1 MVTEGKGK
9 KVKTNQQK
17 SMTFEPYS
25 SLNLVFSPP
34 VLSSEVLFG
43 VRTAKGYTA
52 SSSSSSC
59 LGWGGSGL
67 ATPKNCVIKFIEQQQ
82 AVQSLPAKVAT
93 PVCAAASAAGR
104 ERPKGSKDGAK
115 DQTSHLILTWR
126 KPLLG
131 DQKVNFQCFNVLIS
145 FPASQGRV

>member
-1 MVTEGKGK
+1 MKGK
-9 KVKTNQQK
+9 KVKTNQQQK

-25 SLNLVFSPP
+25 SLKLVFSPP

-82 AVQSLPAKVAT
+82 AVCSRCQQRWRHLCCGFSPERETKRVKRWSKRSDFTFNSHLEKT
-93 PVCAAASAAGR
+93 IAGR
-104 ERPKGSKDGAK
+104 RPKG
-115 DQTSHLILTWR
+115 
-126 KPLLG
+126 
-131 DQKVNFQCFNVLIS
+131 
-145 FPASQGRV
+145 